1 MILLHRPGTHLEL
14 GEYSVFNYRSKGGFA
29 VIPIYPYIGY
39 ETRCRQVPI
48 TFPPQHQDV
57 QPGLEYLMNPMPISD
72 NPRYKGSGKLA
83 GKIAIITGGD
93 SGIGRAI
100 AIGFAKEGADMAI
113 VYLYERKDAEATK
126 QMVEHYG
133 RHCLLIEGD
142 LRKPGFSKEAVMRTL
157 EYYGKLDVLIL
168 NQGVQFPQESIL
180 GISDE
185 QLENTYRTNIFPLF
199 YMMKAAL
206 PYLKPGSSIVST
218 ASVTAYAGAPLLV
231 DYSST
236 KGAIVSFTRSLSLQ
250 LVGKGIR
257 VNAVAPGPILTPLIV
272 SSYSAEYV
280 KTFGL
285 ETPMKRAGQPFE
297 LAPTYIFLAS
307 DDSSFVTGQVLHVN
321 GGIMTET

>member
-1 MILLHRPGTHLEL
+1 VTGTHSVLC
-14 GEYSVFNYRSKGGFA
+14 EYSVYDYISKGGLA
-29 VIPIYPYIGY
+29 VIPIYPYYGY
-39 ETRCRQVPI
+39 ETHCQQVPI

-57 QPGLEYLMNPMPISD
+57 QPGLEYLMNPIPISD
-72 NPRYKGSGKLA
+72 NPQYKGSGKLA

-126 QMVEHYG
+126 QMVEQYG
-133 RHCLLIEGD
+133 RSCLLIEGD
-142 LRKPGFSKEAVMRTL
+142 LRNPSFSTEVVRRTL
-157 EYYGKLDVLIL
+157 ERYGKLNVLIL
-168 NQGVQFPQESIL
+168 NQGVQFPQGSIM

-257 VNAVAPGPILTPLIV
+257 VNAVAPGPIWTPLIV

-297 LAPTYIFLAS
+297 LAPTYIYLAS
-307 DDSSFVTGQVLHVN
+307 DDSSFMTGQVLHVN
-321 GGIMTET
+321 GGVMTET

>member
-1 MILLHRPGTHLEL
+1 MIPL
-14 GEYSVFNYRSKGGFA
+14 
-29 VIPIYPYIGY
+29 YPYYSY
-39 ETRCRQVPI
+39 ETRCKQVPV
-48 TFPPQHQDV
+48 TFPPQHQDT
-57 QPGLEYLMNPMPISD
+57 QPGLEYLMNPTPISD
-72 NPRYKGSGKLA
+72 NPGYKGSGKLT

-93 SGIGRAI
+93 SGIGRAV
-100 AIGFAKEGADMAI
+100 ALGFAKEGADMAI

-126 QMVEHYG
+126 KMVEDHG
-133 RHCLLIEGD
+133 RSCLLIEGD
-142 LRKPGFSKEAVMRTL
+142 LRQPAFSKEAVKKTVEM
-157 EYYGKLDVLIL
+157 YGRIDVLIL

-180 GISDE
+180 DISDE
-185 QLENTYRTNIFPLF
+185 QLENTYRTNIFPHF

-206 PYLKPGSSIVST
+206 PYLRPGSSIIST
-218 ASVTAYAGAPLLV
+218 ASVTAYVGAPLLV

-250 LVGKGIR
+250 LVEKGIR
-257 VNAVAPGPILTPLIV
+257 VNAVAPGPIWTPLIV

-297 LAPTYIFLAS
+297 LAPTYIYLAS